1 MKNKIIFFFLLLF
14 LGHCGTQV
22 PTERKVTKTET
33 ITGETKKIYL
43 TENSIKID
51 EKIITKKYTNGKSKS
66 YDVKIREHFQVPEVL
81 VREDIERIYVTK
93 KKKGTMIH
101 NPLGEAT
108 GSIFAFGMIEAW
120 CLTEWLATALP
131 GKQKNIYLSKC
142 KERYIGSKKKTTE
155 DTIKKSIIK
164 TGKIKNRYQDKDTT
178 YIEYNFLNIPN
189 KKYKIKKTQKPVC
202 DKNLMLIFDCG
213 SVFTINS
220 KNVLKNYFKIT
231 DQKNIEYPIK
241 IEIKTEKLIK
251 KISLS
256 KIDLL
261 DDVNTVISEI
271 KEEKEELRLAKI
283 KEEEELKFDKIKKE
297 KELRL
302 AKIKEEEEAKQKEL
316 ELKERY
322 KPVAAWN
329 GSAFFVSASGH
340 IITNNHVVEDTSIT
354 DISSKCDTVN
364 VFLKNQKYEA
374 QIISQDSQNDLAL
387 LKIKDELIIK
397 NFATFRSNGPILGE
411 KITALGFP
419 FGKSISSQIKLTS
432 GNVSS
437 LSGLGDE
444 FTRMQIDAAL
454 QPGNSG
460 GPIYDKSGNVIG
472 VAVAKASIFFFL
484 EAFGTLPEN
493 MNFGIKSSV
502 VKTFLE
508 SNSVNFKIGNSKL
521 DVGTEKVAEI
531 GSSHTLYLE
540 CMIRK
545 DKLAKIEKI
554 KNSRKSN

>member
-1 MKNKIIFFFLLLF
+1 VKNKIIFFFLLLF
-14 LGHCGTQV
+14 IGHCGTQV

-108 GSIFAFGMIEAW
+108 GSIFAFGLIEAW
-120 CLTEWLATALP
+120 CLTEWIATALP
-131 GKQKNIYLSKC
+131 GKQKDIYLSKC
-142 KERYIGSKKKTTE
+142 KERYIGSKNKTTE
-155 DTIKKSIIK
+155 DIIKKNIIK

-189 KKYKIKKTQKPVC
+189 KKYKIKRIQKLVC
-202 DKNLMLIFDCG
+202 DRNLMLIFDCG

-231 DQKNIEYPIK
+231 DQKNIGYPIK

-251 KISLS
+251 IISLS

-261 DDVNTVISEI
+261 DDIDTVISEI
-271 KEEKEELRLAKI
+271 KEEKEELRLTKI
-283 KEEEELKFDKIKKE
+283 KEEEELKLAKIKKQ

-302 AKIKEEEEAKQKEL
+302 AKIKEEEEAKLKEL
-316 ELKERY
+316 EIKERY

-354 DISSKCDTVN
+354 DISSKCDIVN
-364 VFLKNQKYEA
+364 VFLKDKKYEA

-545 DKLAKIEKI
+545 DKLTKIEKI

>member
-1 MKNKIIFFFLLLF
+1 VKNKIIFFFLLLF

-231 DQKNIEYPIK
+231 DQKNIGYPIK

-251 KISLS
+251 IISLS

-271 KEEKEELRLAKI
+271 KE
-283 KEEEELKFDKIKKE
+283 E

>member
-1 MKNKIIFFFLLLF
+1 MLILIVKNKIIFFFLLLF

-66 YDVKIREHFQVPEVL
+66 YEVKIREHFQVPEVL

-120 CLTEWLATALP
+120 CLTEWIATALP
-131 GKQKNIYLSKC
+131 GKQKDIYLSKC

-155 DTIKKSIIK
+155 DTIKKSIVK

-261 DDVNTVISEI
+261 DDVNTAMSEI
-271 KEEKEELRLAKI
+271 KEEKEK
-283 KEEEELKFDKIKKE
+283 
-297 KELRL
+297 LRL
-302 AKIKEEEEAKQKEL
+302 AKIKEEEEAKKKEL

-508 SNSVNFKIGNSKL
+508 SNSVKFKIGNSKL

>member
-108 GSIFAFGMIEAW
+108 GSIFAFGLIEAW

-131 GKQKNIYLSKC
+131 GKQKDIYLSKC
-142 KERYIGSKKKTTE
+142 KERYIGSKNKTTE

-178 YIEYNFLNIPN
+178 HIEYNFLNIPN

-202 DKNLMLIFDCG
+202 DINLMLIFDCG

-251 KISLS
+251 IISLS

-261 DDVNTVISEI
+261 DDVNTVINEI
-271 KEEKEELRLAKI
+271 KEEKEELNLAKI
-283 KEEEELKFDKIKKE
+283 KEEEELK
-297 KELRL
+297 L

-316 ELKERY
+316 EIKERY

-354 DISSKCDTVN
+354 DISSKCDIVN
-364 VFLKNQKYEA
+364 VFLKDQKYEA
-374 QIISQDSQNDLAL
+374 
-387 LKIKDELIIK
+387 
-397 NFATFRSNGPILGE
+397 FCYF
-411 KITALGFP
+411 
-419 FGKSISSQIKLTS
+419 
-432 GNVSS
+432 
-437 LSGLGDE
+437 
-444 FTRMQIDAAL
+444 
-454 QPGNSG
+454 
-460 GPIYDKSGNVIG
+460 
-472 VAVAKASIFFFL
+472 
-484 EAFGTLPEN
+484 
-493 MNFGIKSSV
+493 
-502 VKTFLE
+502 
-508 SNSVNFKIGNSKL
+508 
-521 DVGTEKVAEI
+521 
-531 GSSHTLYLE
+531 
-540 CMIRK
+540 
-545 DKLAKIEKI
+545 
-554 KNSRKSN
+554 

>member
-1 MKNKIIFFFLLLF
+1 MLILIVKNKIIFFFLLLF

-93 KKKGTMIH
+93 KKKATMIH

-120 CLTEWLATALP
+120 CLTEWIATALP
-131 GKQKNIYLSKC
+131 GKQKDIYLSKC
-142 KERYIGSKKKTTE
+142 KERYIGSKNKTTE
-155 DTIKKSIIK
+155 DTIKKSIVK

-251 KISLS
+251 IISLS

-261 DDVNTVISEI
+261 DDVNTAMSEI
-271 KEEKEELRLAKI
+271 KEEKEK
-283 KEEEELKFDKIKKE
+283 
-297 KELRL
+297 LRL